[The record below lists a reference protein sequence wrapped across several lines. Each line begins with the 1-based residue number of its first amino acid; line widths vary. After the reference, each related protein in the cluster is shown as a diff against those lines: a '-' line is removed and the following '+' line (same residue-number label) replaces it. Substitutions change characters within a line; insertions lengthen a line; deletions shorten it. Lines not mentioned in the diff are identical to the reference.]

1 MPPGDEALYL
11 DRRRFSPGLERSL
24 HRQGRIQR
32 RTSPLTEIPD
42 FVLNAPP
49 NHLSWWDE
57 GALRAV
63 AGSARC
69 EDRSDRKVPFS
80 FDSVIYWM
88 ARCAPKLTR
97 DRYFQPHWTCA
108 LAWSWLVGRA
118 CDALFRV
125 PASARPSGL
134 LLIARKPS

>member
-1 MPPGDEALYL
+1 VP
-11 DRRRFSPGLERSL
+11 SP
-24 HRQGRIQR
+24 
-32 RTSPLTEIPD
+32 TSPLTEIPN

-57 GALRAV
+57 GSL
-63 AGSARC
+63 AGPPGRLDVKT
-69 EDRSDRKVPFS
+69 EVI
-80 FDSVIYWM
+80 DSLIYWM
-88 ARCAPKLTR
+88 GRCAPKLTG
-97 DRYFQPHWTCA
+97 DRYFRAHWTWCCA

-125 PASARPSGL
+125 PVSARPSGL